1 MPKSKQRKKNKQ
13 QQQKNNKKK
22 RNEHKYRQRRKGEG
36 GEELGKGEAK
46 AITSRRREIKSTHK
60 NVLGN
65 PLLLSR
71 SVGARHVET

>member
-1 MPKSKQRKKNKQ
+1 MKKG
-13 QQQKNNKKK
+13 
-22 RNEHKYRQRRKGEG
+22 KGGLEETG
-36 GEELGKGEAK
+36 ELGEGEAK

-71 SVGARHVET
+71 SVGARHVE